1 MTGMTRKPD
10 AITRLF
16 RACDPGHPLKPGDD
30 RYVDLAAVRG
40 EEDVVFLYERAIRRA
55 DPEGREVKLFCGH
68 RGVGKTS
75 ELLRL
80 QQRLT
85 SERDGQ
91 PAFRVVYLDVSLS
104 LDPNDLDFPD
114 LLVAVAAAVQ
124 EQLAAA
130 KVPGFRP
137 TSVLLKSVWD
147 DLRATLKSEVT
158 LSEAE
163 VSSGFAA
170 LTLELRNRPGKRKVL
185 RDAIERFSTPLLE
198 ALNDLLGLARVK
210 ILKQGG
216 AGLVILV
223 DGLDKLVR
231 RPLEEG
237 TTNTHERLFIDRS
250 EQLAALD
257 AHLVYTVPISLIYSP
272 RCADLEQSFGEHN
285 VPLSM
290 IRLRGPDRLPVQPV
304 SPGMLKMLEILEKRC
319 WHADVAMD
327 EAFENPETAEYL
339 CAMSGGHPRHL
350 MMFVQ
355 AATNIVDAL
364 PITRDAAGRAVHRYG
379 NSLLREVRDEVWPAL
394 RRFGEPQDEIPKDDL
409 HQEMLFLLY
418 VFEYMNGDLWYE
430 VNPVFR
436 TLERFN
442 ES

>member
-1 MTGMTRKPD
+1 MTRSPD
-10 AITRLF
+10 PITRFF

-30 RYVDLAAVRG
+30 RYVDLAGVRG
-40 EEDVVFLYERAIRRA
+40 DEDVVFVYERSIRRA
-55 DPEGREVKLFCGH
+55 DPAGREVKLFCGH

-80 QQRLT
+80 QKRL
-85 SERDGQ
+85 SEKRDGQ
-91 PAFRVVYLDVSLS
+91 PAFQVVYLDVSLS

-124 EQLAAA
+124 EQLADA
-130 KVPGFRP
+130 KVPGFSP
-137 TSVLLKSVWD
+137 TSTLLKSVWD

-163 VSSGFAA
+163 VGSGFAA

-185 RDAIERFSTPLLE
+185 RDAIERFSTPLLG
-198 ALNDLLGLARVK
+198 ALNDLLGLARVE
-210 ILKQGG
+210 ILKAGG

-231 RPLEEG
+231 RPLDDG
-237 TTNTHERLFIDRS
+237 ATNTHERLFIDRS

-257 AHLVYTVPISLIYSP
+257 AHVVYTVPISLIYSP
-272 RCADLEQSFGEHN
+272 RCADLEQTFGEHT
-285 VPLSM
+285 VPLAM
-290 IRLRGPDRLPVQPV
+290 IRLRGEKRSPVRPET
-304 SPGMLKMLEILEKRC
+304 PGMLKMREILEKRC
-319 WHADVAMD
+319 RHAGVTME
-327 EAFENPETAEYL
+327 EAFDTPETAAYL
-339 CAMSGGHPRHL
+339 CEMSGGQPRHL
-350 MMFVQ
+350 MMFAQ
-355 AATNIVDAL
+355 AAANALDTL
-364 PITRDAAGRAVHRYG
+364 PITREAAERAVKRYA
-379 NSLLREVRDEVWPAL
+379 NSLLREVPDDAWLAL
-394 RRFGEPQDEIPKDDL
+394 RKFAEPSEVIPKDDL

-436 TLERFN
+436 TLDRFH